1 MIHSCNLVSE
11 NDKQMCIHRYR
22 FYGVLHYSGELG
34 VKGQFL
40 QLKYLQSNYKVL
52 LKSYQLNATLDQY
65 KIHVLL

>member
-1 MIHSCNLVSE
+1 MR
-11 NDKQMCIHRYR
+11 IHRYR